1 MNLALVVTL
10 GGDLVRSSEHL
21 GIGYLAATLRKNNY
35 NVTVLEYNAEDLEN
49 EEKYLSLLA
58 GYSLIGFTTTCV
70 TLKYII
76 NFINKIKQ
84 RYPDTYILLGGHMAT
99 FGAKEIMEKYDDID
113 FIILGEGELT
123 ILDLINALE
132 KGKNLSDVKG
142 IAYRKDNHIVF
153 TEARALISNL
163 DMLPFPS
170 RDQFEQNNRKYQY
183 LRISTSRGCL
193 GNCAFCSSFVG
204 RMQKGSCWRGRSPS
218 NVVDEIEGLV
228 NKYDFHTYDFIDSS
242 FEDPGSVG
250 KQRIKDIAKE
260 LINRKLNIYY
270 NCCFRAE
277 NWSDKDDSLLSYLV
291 ASGLEKVNIGFE
303 SGNDRGLKIL
313 NKRATMS
320 DNWRVIAVMKKHP
333 MIYVTF
339 GFIMLHPYSTLQDII
354 DNANFLHKTG
364 IGQVIRHYFW
374 MLEVYPGTQMEKRL
388 KVDNLLCNEYDIDDG
403 MYNYHFAEPEMS
415 VFPPIFKEILSIKS
429 VWDFEIFDIVLHT
442 FISRL
447 IRRYGKTE
455 IHDTIL
461 DFQAYVEAERRI
473 ISDFNYDFFMEII
486 ESRNCCDIP
495 NMKENLDKFLT
506 EKMTQIKN
514 KQYQF
519 GVELIRKGYE
529 LSLK

>member
-204 RMQKGSCWRGRSPS
+204 RMHHW
-218 NVVDEIEGLV
+218 DL
-228 NKYDFHTYDFIDSS
+228 
-242 FEDPGSVG
+242 
-250 KQRIKDIAKE
+250 
-260 LINRKLNIYY
+260 
-270 NCCFRAE
+270 
-277 NWSDKDDSLLSYLV
+277 
-291 ASGLEKVNIGFE
+291 
-303 SGNDRGLKIL
+303 
-313 NKRATMS
+313 
-320 DNWRVIAVMKKHP
+320 
-333 MIYVTF
+333 
-339 GFIMLHPYSTLQDII
+339 
-354 DNANFLHKTG
+354 
-364 IGQVIRHYFW
+364 
-374 MLEVYPGTQMEKRL
+374 
-388 KVDNLLCNEYDIDDG
+388 
-403 MYNYHFAEPEMS
+403 MS
-415 VFPPIFKEILSIKS
+415 VC
-429 VWDFEIFDIVLHT
+429 
-442 FISRL
+442 
-447 IRRYGKTE
+447 
-455 IHDTIL
+455 TIL
-461 DFQAYVEAERRI
+461 W
-473 ISDFNYDFFMEII
+473 
-486 ESRNCCDIP
+486 
-495 NMKENLDKFLT
+495 
-506 EKMTQIKN
+506 
-514 KQYQF
+514 
-519 GVELIRKGYE
+519 
-529 LSLK
+529 